1 MIEKIKTKGEKK
13 MNNVEKLY
21 IDIIVDM
28 RNRLSELE
36 KSESDKQ
43 FWMDRFVEK
52 DAEIKKIIDIVKD
65 NENDSEEIKA
75 LKKQVR
81 EVLA

>member
-1 MIEKIKTKGEKK
+1 

-28 RNRLSELE
+28 RNTLSELE

-65 NENDSEEIKA
+65 SENDSEEIKA

>member
-1 MIEKIKTKGEKK
+1 

-52 DAEIKKIIDIVKD
+52 DSEIKKIIDIVKD
-65 NENDSEEIKA
+65 SENDSEEIKA

-81 EVLA
+81 EGLA

>member
-1 MIEKIKTKGEKK
+1 

-36 KSESDKQ
+36 TVESDKK
-43 FWMDRFVEK
+43 FWMDCFVEK

-65 NENDSEEIKA
+65 SENDSEEIKA

>member
-1 MIEKIKTKGEKK
+1 

-36 KSESDKQ
+36 TVESDKK

-65 NENDSEEIKA
+65 SENDSEEIKA

>member
-1 MIEKIKTKGEKK
+1 

>member
-1 MIEKIKTKGEKK
+1 MK
-13 MNNVEKLY
+13 NVEKLY

-28 RNRLSELE
+28 SNRLSEFE
-36 KSESDKQ
+36 TVESDKK
-43 FWMDRFVEK
+43 FWMDCFVEK

-65 NENDSEEIKA
+65 SENDSEEIKV

>member
-1 MIEKIKTKGEKK
+1 

-65 NENDSEEIKA
+65 SENDSKEVKV
-75 LKKQVR
+75 LKKQIR
-81 EVLA
+81 EVLV

>member
-1 MIEKIKTKGEKK
+1 MK
-13 MNNVEKLY
+13 NVEKLY

-65 NENDSEEIKA
+65 SENDSEEIKA

>member
-1 MIEKIKTKGEKK
+1 MIEKIKAKGENK

-52 DAEIKKIIDIVKD
+52 DSEIKKIIDIVKD
-65 NENDSEEIKA
+65 SENDSEEIKA

-81 EVLA
+81 EGLA

>member
-1 MIEKIKTKGEKK
+1 MK
-13 MNNVEKLY
+13 NVEKLY

-36 KSESDKQ
+36 TVESDKK
-43 FWMDRFVEK
+43 FWMDCFVEK

>member
-1 MIEKIKTKGEKK
+1 

-65 NENDSEEIKA
+65 SENDSEEIKA

>member
-1 MIEKIKTKGEKK
+1 

-28 RNRLSELE
+28 SNRLSKFETV
-36 KSESDKQ
+36 ESDKK
-43 FWMDRFVEK
+43 FWMDCFVEK

-65 NENDSEEIKA
+65 NENDSEEIKV

>member
-1 MIEKIKTKGEKK
+1 

-65 NENDSEEIKA
+65 GDNDSEEVKA

>member
-1 MIEKIKTKGEKK
+1 

-36 KSESDKQ
+36 TVESDKK
-43 FWMDRFVEK
+43 FWMDCFVEK